1 MRNDKRFGLAN
12 RLGLF
17 GATLTIAALAGCAS
31 GGHKAASQESA
42 AAQGASEAKEEH
54 APAAPSALDPI
65 KALAGTWEC
74 DFEGDG
80 KVDCTAIYRVSANGH
95 TVTENLFVGT
105 PHEMVT
111 AFHMDGTAVMA
122 THYCAA
128 GNQPRMRDANPGKHS
143 FMFDFVDAT
152 NLKSPN
158 DSHMHSLKMEIID
171 ADHLTNTWTSF
182 DKGQPAGEAIF
193 KLTRKKS

>member
-1 MRNDKRFGLAN
+1 MRNDTRFGLAN
-12 RLGLF
+12 GLGLL

-31 GGHKAASQESA
+31 GGHQSA
-42 AAQGASEAKEEH
+42 AQEPAKAEADEGH
-54 APAAPSALDPI
+54 APAGPSALDPI

-128 GNQPRMRDANPGKHS
+128 GNQPRMRDSRPGAS
-143 FMFDFVDAT
+143 AFMFDFVDAT

-182 DKGQPAGEAIF
+182 DKGKPAGEAIF

>member
-12 RLGLF
+12 RLGLL

-54 APAAPSALDPI
+54 APAAPSVLDPI

-80 KVDCTAIYRVSANGH
+80 KVDCTAIYRVSANGD
-95 TVTENLFVGT
+95 TVTEN
-105 PHEMVT
+105 HI
-111 AFHMDGTAVMA
+111 DGTAVMA

>member
-1 MRNDKRFGLAN
+1 MRNHTRARQAAHLAL
-12 RLGLF
+12 LGSISL
-17 GATLTIAALAGCAS
+17 LAALIGCAS
-31 GGHKAASQESA
+31 NNATSA
-42 AAQGASEAKEEH
+42 AAQPAVESKDEH
-54 APAAPSALDPI
+54 APAGPSALDPI

-74 DFEGDG
+74 DFDADG
-80 KVDCTAIYRVSANGH
+80 KVDCVAEYKVSANGY

-111 AFHMDGTAVMA
+111 AFHMDGTSVMA

-128 GNQPRMRDANPGKHS
+128 GNQPRMRDRNPGKNS
-143 FMFDFVDAT
+143 FMFEFVDAT

-171 ADHLTNTWTSF
+171 ADHLTNTWTNH
-182 DKGQPAGEAIF
+182 KGGKPDGTLEIKF
-193 KLTRKKS
+193 TRKKG